1 MISYFISIN
10 LLRVFVALDIGKH
23 FLDIHYGTE
32 KYWDFYYKSLA
43 EASLGKSFTFKA
55 FLVTPSFP
63 SKIYFVLEFPDCYT
77 LCKTHITI
85 QNTKTHG
92 KYKSLKH
99 MGSIN
104 HSN

>member
-1 MISYFISIN
+1 MN

-63 SKIYFVLEFPDCYT
+63 QQNIFCAKVPWLLHFM
-77 LCKTHITI
+77 
-85 QNTKTHG
+85 QNTLFYNT
-92 KYKSLKH
+92 KH
-99 MGSIN
+99 
-104 HSN
+104 